1 MNSNNNNLI
10 TTQHQ
15 QLLSQLIHIENKK
28 KIQLST
34 STLASLLQTPLQS
47 RSLLTDL
54 NDPFQQKIKRFK
66 TSHKKTNHVCL
77 KEFFILFEIIFIFLF
92 RLTN

>member
-1 MNSNNNNLI
+1 LPTNHHHARSYLKTSSLINSNNNSI
-10 TTQHQ
+10 STQHQ
-15 QLLSQLIHIENKK
+15 QLLSQLIRIENQKK
-28 KIQLST
+28 NHLST

-66 TSHKKTNHVCL
+66 TSHRKPNHVC
-77 KEFFILFEIIFIFLF
+77 F
-92 RLTN
+92 

>member
-77 KEFFILFEIIFIFLF
+77 KEIFFYLKLYLFFCLD
-92 RLTN
+92 